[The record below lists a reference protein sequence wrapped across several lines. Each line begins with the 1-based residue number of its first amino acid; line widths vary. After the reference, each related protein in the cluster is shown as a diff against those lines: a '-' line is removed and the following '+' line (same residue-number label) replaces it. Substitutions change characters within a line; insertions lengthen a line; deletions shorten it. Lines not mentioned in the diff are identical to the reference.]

1 MTNGKIADY
10 AILARNPDELAI
22 DINRIDASTLE
33 FTKAIFKERE
43 SLKFHIL
50 ADRANP
56 EPQTDG
62 RVYGVSTRLVDEPGP
77 ESKSFPSR

>member
-1 MTNGKIADY
+1 MTNGEIVDY
-10 AILARNPDELAI
+10 AILARNPDDLAI

-33 FTKAIFKERE
+33 FTKAIFNAGE

-56 EPQTDG
+56 EPQIDG
-62 RVYGVSTRLVDEPGP
+62 RVYGLSTRLVDELGP
-77 ESKSFPSR
+77 ESKSFLSR